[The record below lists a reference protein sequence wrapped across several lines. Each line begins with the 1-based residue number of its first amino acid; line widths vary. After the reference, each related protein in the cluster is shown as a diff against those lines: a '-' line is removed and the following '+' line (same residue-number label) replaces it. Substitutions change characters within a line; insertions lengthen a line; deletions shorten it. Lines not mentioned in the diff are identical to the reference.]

1 MEVLEVFRSLPR
13 TWHQHHL
20 LLSMMHLDNS
30 YHWLATQ
37 QLGNQT
43 QPLFTGEKVWPAS
56 ITVHFASIFAWGLW
70 TLLCTPGRVMQRKWT
85 KSRRS
90 PRRTLNHSLNLLKIC
105 DSRNYFNGCH
115 KQVPSTV
122 HLQRS
127 LFEKQHDAT
136 EINIRCIVLRY
147 SAWSPSADAGEP
159 GKTLSY
165 SAVVS
170 GATASVTVDTS
181 SLRPARSYTLCV
193 GALGA
198 TGRDDGNDDTDREH
212 RMWLQRWLTHSVL
225 IEYH

>member
-115 KQVPSTV
+115 KQKSSF
-122 HLQRS
+122 HCAFAEISFR
-127 LFEKQHDAT
+127 A

-147 SAWSPSADAGEP
+147 SEWSPSADAGEP